1 MGNKGDKLTQDSV
14 LSAELLIE
22 KLSSIE
28 GITSKKMFGGHG
40 IFHDG
45 NMFGIIDSKGQG
57 FMKADDSNR
66 SDFEN
71 IGASK
76 HSKMPYYSISSEII
90 NDEKMLVALA
100 KKSISILK

>member
-1 MGNKGDKLTQDSV
+1 MGIKDDKLTQDSV
-14 LSAELLIE
+14 LSAEVLLE

-66 SDFEN
+66 SEFEN
-71 IGASK
+71 SGGSK
-76 HSKMPYYSISSEII
+76 HSKMSYYSISSEII
-90 NDEKMLVALA
+90 KDEKMLVAMA
-100 KKSISILK
+100 KKSIFISK